1 MTDWAAIEADY
12 VSGTASYDVLAK
24 KYGICVTA
32 VKEAGAKWGWVAK
45 RAHWRRIVAQKA
57 TEKAANRA
65 AGKLAALMISADKAA
80 ASLDR
85 ALSDGEQ
92 LYTYLVERSEK
103 YKRPIE
109 QDGKLIT
116 ERKWTEERR
125 MSKADTKAL
134 RDLVAALKDLTAVTR
149 DLYETPGYLAMA
161 RERRAD
167 AKLEL
172 EKGKSESAD
181 STVEVIWGEEPEE

>member
-1 MTDWAAIEADY
+1 
-12 VSGTASYDVLAK
+12 
-24 KYGICVTA
+24 
-32 VKEAGAKWGWVAK
+32 
-45 RAHWRRIVAQKA
+45 
-57 TEKAANRA
+57 
-65 AGKLAALMISADKAA
+65 
-80 ASLDR
+80 
-85 ALSDGEQ
+85 
-92 LYTYLVERSEK
+92 
-103 YKRPIE
+103 
-109 QDGKLIT
+109 
-116 ERKWTEERR
+116 

-181 STVEVIWGEEPEE
+181 STVEVIWGEEPEA

>member
-1 MTDWAAIEADY
+1 MTDWAAIEAEY
-12 VSGTASYDVLAK
+12 VAGTDSYEQLAK
-24 KYGICVTA
+24 KYGLCWNA

-45 RAHWRRIVAQKA
+45 RAQWRQDVAK
-57 TEKAANRA
+57 KAAKKAADRA

-181 STVEVIWGEEPEE
+181 STVEVIWGEEPEQ